1 MKNGA
6 YSIDLQNTS
15 FHNIF
20 GRCPFS
26 QSTFTVLTP
35 NQYQMKK
42 IYIVFLLGISLA
54 TYAQETTTQIPTVNA
69 EIEGF
74 KLYPNPATAD
84 VVYLTTEQND
94 SKEVRIFDVFGEL
107 VLTDRISS
115 KALDISRLSPGIY
128 MVQVVENK
136 RSIHRK
142 LVVK

>member
-1 MKNGA
+1 M
-6 YSIDLQNTS
+6 I
-15 FHNIF
+15 
-20 GRCPFS
+20 
-26 QSTFTVLTP
+26 P

-42 IYIVFLLGISLA
+42 IYIIFLLGISLT
-54 TYAQETTTQIPTVNA
+54 TYAQEHTASLNSNET

-84 VVYLTTEQND
+84 VVYLTTQQND
-94 SKEVRIFDVFGEL
+94 IKEVRIFDVFGEL

-128 MVQVVENK
+128 MVQVVENNK
-136 RSIHRK
+136 SINRK